1 MLKREILK
9 TIDKGG
15 NMTRRYS
22 AETNEDFLKLLN
34 RWIAIEKATIKMTD
48 NLLPKVEN
56 PILTC
61 LIDTIKRDSEKHQQI
76 LNMVLEGMEGTVTL
90 THDDMAILGE
100 FIEKHTQIEQD
111 AVNIAGQTIKKVR
124 TPIAKFLLEYLYE
137 DEKKHDFI
145 MDNLSKLKGTAMLP
159 S

>member
-1 MLKREILK
+1 
-9 TIDKGG
+9 
-15 NMTRRYS
+15 MTKRYS
-22 AETNEDFLKLLN
+22 AETNEDFLNLL
-34 RWIAIEKATIKMTD
+34 RKWIAIEKATIKMTD
-48 NLLPKVEN
+48 NLLPRVEN

-76 LNMVLEGMEGTVTL
+76 LDMVLEGMEGTVVL
-90 THDDMAILGE
+90 THDDMAILCE
-100 FIEKHTQIEQD
+100 FLEKHIQIEKD
-111 AVNIAGQTIKKVR
+111 AVDIAGQTLKKVR

-145 MDNLSKLKGTAMLP
+145 MDNLAKLKGTAMLP

>member
-1 MLKREILK
+1 
-9 TIDKGG
+9 
-15 NMTRRYS
+15 MTRRYS
-22 AETNEDFLKLLN
+22 AETNEEFLKLLKK
-34 RWIAIEKATIKMTD
+34 WIAIEKATIKLTE

-61 LIDTIKRDSEKHQQI
+61 LIDTIKRDSEKHHQI
-76 LNMVLEGMEGTVTL
+76 LDLVLEGMEGTITL
-90 THDDMAILGE
+90 RHEDMAVLGE

-111 AVNIAGQTIKKVR
+111 AVNIAGQTLKSVR

-145 MDNLSKLKGTAMLP
+145 MDNLAKLKGTAMIP
-159 S
+159 T